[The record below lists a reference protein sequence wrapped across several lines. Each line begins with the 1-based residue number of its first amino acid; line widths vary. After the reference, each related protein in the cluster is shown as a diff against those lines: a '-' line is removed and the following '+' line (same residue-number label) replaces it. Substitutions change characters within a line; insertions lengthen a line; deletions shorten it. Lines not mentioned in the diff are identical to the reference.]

1 MSLPKDTM
9 KESQK
14 KIHCTII
21 EAPEDE
27 VRDTDY
33 SVAKEVLEARRKHK
47 SPISY
52 EQMKAELERE
62 VVLYALGELRDQGL
76 IDQILYENAVN
87 IALKKLASDTV

>member
-1 MSLPKDTM
+1 MSDAT
-9 KESQK
+9 QK
-14 KIHCTII
+14 KIHSTIV
-21 EAPEDE
+21 EVLEDE

-33 SVAKEVLEARRKHK
+33 SFAKEVLEARRKNK

-52 EQMKAELERE
+52 EEMKAELERE

-87 IALKKLASDTV
+87 IALKKMNDKSGKEE